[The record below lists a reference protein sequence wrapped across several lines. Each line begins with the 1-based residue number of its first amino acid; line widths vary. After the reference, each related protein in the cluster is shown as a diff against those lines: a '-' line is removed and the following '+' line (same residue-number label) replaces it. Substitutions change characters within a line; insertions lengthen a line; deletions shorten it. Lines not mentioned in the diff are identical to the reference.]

1 MNGGELEMTGQNQGS
16 RASFSELSIL
26 TSNNFCRTNEEQE
39 WTATE
44 LKNSLRSIEWDL
56 EDLEDTIQ
64 VDLIDPEHDD
74 CRDRF

>member
-1 MNGGELEMTGQNQGS
+1 MNGGVLEMTGQNQGS
-16 RASFSELSIL
+16 GASFSELSI
-26 TSNNFCRTNEEQE
+26 TSNNFCRTSEEQE

-64 VDLIDPEHDD
+64 VDLHDMD
-74 CRDRF
+74 QDDFRDRF